1 MDDSVK
7 IKVFE
12 PFFSTKDSGRGSGLN
27 LAGVFGTIKA
37 HKGYCAVSSEPGR
50 GSTFKLYF
58 PIAKTK
64 RTENNGD
71 VKQYPE
77 TTDKHKILI
86 VDDEELMRS
95 IFQEMLSTLGY
106 GVELCN
112 SGKEAVELY
121 KKNFSVIDLVIL
133 DMAMSELTG
142 IECFRELKKINPS
155 VKAILS
161 SGYDLNQRKD
171 EIAAEKF
178 TGVLQ
183 KPFETQMLANIV
195 AEALSR

>member
-1 MDDSVK
+1 
-7 IKVFE
+7 
-12 PFFSTKDSGRGSGLN
+12 
-27 LAGVFGTIKA
+27 
-37 HKGYCAVSSEPGR
+37 
-50 GSTFKLYF
+50 
-58 PIAKTK
+58 
-64 RTENNGD
+64 
-71 VKQYPE
+71 
-77 TTDKHKILI
+77 
-86 VDDEELMRS
+86 
-95 IFQEMLSTLGY
+95 
-106 GVELCN
+106 LCN